1 MKTKQMGRTGLKVSE
16 ICLGTMTFG
25 NQADE
30 PTSFAIM
37 DVADQAGVNFF
48 DSADAYPL
56 GGDLNQTGSTEV
68 IVGNWLKARNARERI
83 VLATKCRG
91 KMGPLPNDEGLS
103 RKHIIKACEDSLR
116 RLQTDYIDL
125 YQFHAPDPETPIE
138 ESLRAA
144 DDLVRSGKVRYM
156 GVSNFPA
163 WQMTQMLWL
172 SDKFNLARIECDQ
185 PRYNMLFRMIED
197 EIVPTCLAHGI
208 GLITY
213 NPLAGGMLTHRYK
226 STAQVE
232 AGSRFGLKH
241 AGELYRKRYW
251 NDAVVEEVNRLG
263 DFFAA
268 RNKSLTHVAL
278 AWVLGRPGIT
288 SAILGASKP
297 DQLTDSLGGV
307 GLSLDADELAACDE
321 AWFNLPKERDLS
333 VARR

>member
-37 DVADQAGVNFF
+37 DVADAAGVNFF
-48 DSADAYPL
+48 DTADAYPL
-56 GGDLNQTGSTEV
+56 GGDLHQTGSTEV

-125 YQFHAPDPETPIE
+125 YQFHAPDPDTPIE

-232 AGSRFGLKH
+232 SGSRFGLKH

-278 AWVLGRPGIT
+278 AWVLGHPGIT
-288 SAILGASKP
+288 STILGASKP

>member
-30 PTSFAIM
+30 ATSFTIM

-48 DSADAYPL
+48 DTADAYPL
-56 GGDLNQTGSTEV
+56 GGDLHHNGSTEV
-68 IVGNWLKARNARERI
+68 IVGNWLKARKARDRI

-91 KMGPLPNDEGLS
+91 KMGPLANDEGLS
-103 RKHIIKACEDSLR
+103 RKHILKACDDSLR

-125 YQFHAPDPETPIE
+125 YQFHWPDAETPLE

-144 DDLVRSGKVRYM
+144 DDLVRSGKVRYL
-156 GVSNFPA
+156 GVSNFLA
-163 WQMTQMLWL
+163 WQMMNMLWL
-172 SDKFNLARIECDQ
+172 SDKFNLVRIDCDQ
-185 PRYNMLFRMIED
+185 PRYNLLFRMIED
-197 EIVPTCLAHGI
+197 EIVPTCMAHGI

-226 STAQVE
+226 STAQLE
-232 AGSRFGLKH
+232 TGSRFTLKNS
-241 AGELYRKRYW
+241 GELYRKRYW
-251 NDAVVEEVNRLG
+251 NYAVVEEVNRLG
-263 DFFAA
+263 DFFTA

-278 AWVLGRPGIT
+278 AWVLSRPGIT

-297 DQLTDSLGGV
+297 NQLRDSLGGV
-307 GLSLDADELAACDE
+307 GMTLDAEEMAACDD

>member
-1 MKTKQMGRTGLKVSE
+1 LH
-16 ICLGTMTFG
+16 
-25 NQADE
+25 
-30 PTSFAIM
+30 
-37 DVADQAGVNFF
+37 
-48 DSADAYPL
+48 
-56 GGDLNQTGSTEV
+56 QTGSTEV

-125 YQFHAPDPETPIE
+125 YQFHWPDAETPLE

-144 DDLVRSGKVRYM
+144 DDLVRSGKVRYL
-156 GVSNFPA
+156 GVSNFLA
-163 WQMTQMLWL
+163 WQMMNMLWL
-172 SDKFNLARIECDQ
+172 SDKFNLVRIECDQ
-185 PRYNMLFRMIED
+185 PRYNLLFRMIED
-197 EIVPTCLAHGI
+197 EIVPTCMAHGI

-226 STAQVE
+226 STAQLE
-232 AGSRFGLKH
+232 TGSRFALKNS
-241 AGELYRKRYW
+241 GELYRKRYW

-263 DFFAA
+263 DFFAS

-297 DQLTDSLGGV
+297 DQLSESLKGV
-307 GLSLDADELAACDE
+307 DLSLDAEELAACDD
-321 AWFNLPKERDLS
+321 AWFNLPRERDVS

>member
-125 YQFHAPDPETPIE
+125 YQFHAPDLETPLE

-278 AWVLGRPGIT
+278 AWVLSRPGIT

-307 GLSLDADELAACDE
+307 GMSLDADELAACDE

>member
-1 MKTKQMGRTGLKVSE
+1 MKTKQMGRTRLKVSE

-30 PTSFAIM
+30 AASFTIM
-37 DVADQAGVNFF
+37 DVADQAGINFF
-48 DSADAYPL
+48 DTADAYPL
-56 GGDLNQTGSTEV
+56 GGDLHQTGSTEV

-91 KMGPLPNDEGLS
+91 KMGPLANDEGLS
-103 RKHIIKACEDSLR
+103 RKHILKACDDSLR

-125 YQFHAPDPETPIE
+125 YQFHWPDAETPLE

-144 DDLVRSGKVRYM
+144 DDLVRSGKVRYL
-156 GVSNFPA
+156 GVSNFLA
-163 WQMTQMLWL
+163 WQMMNMLWL
-172 SDKFNLARIECDQ
+172 SDKFNLVRIECDQ
-185 PRYNMLFRMIED
+185 PRYNLLFRMIED
-197 EIVPTCLAHGI
+197 EIVPTCMAHGI

-226 STAQVE
+226 STAQLE
-232 AGSRFGLKH
+232 IGSRFALKNS
-241 AGELYRKRYW
+241 GELYRKRYW

-263 DFFAA
+263 DFFAL

-297 DQLTDSLGGV
+297 DQLTESLKGV
-307 GLSLDADELAACDE
+307 GMSLDAEELAACDD
-321 AWFNLPKERDLS
+321 AWFNLPKERDAS